1 MRRLETGFSVVWLVA
16 AAAASACGGSTT
28 QLKDQNEHAAAGEAG
43 ASADPRDMSAGGET
57 AAGAAGDAG
66 ASGNGGAAGTPDNA
80 CQPRQDLP
88 PGVATALLL
97 QPGSG
102 ACAGTTLA
110 DAVAQ
115 VRALRPDLSDV
126 TELYKSNPAV
136 VGDGSYIYA
145 FAEAGGGFALAFK
158 RGGGDCPAGCTV
170 NDYWYF
176 ETDAACQI
184 QAVGETHSE
193 ELCTPA
199 DQQPRWGVP
208 ATIAPRYI
216 CGADLSP
223 VQLSGSYDLVT
234 CGTASACSLGGDKV
248 APPRTLS
255 SMLSLRIQQ
264 DPSDL
269 SEGTVTLNG
278 TGEPL
283 LDAQPF
289 PATFDRQSFTVH
301 AEYSNLP
308 AVCPESWQLDFRYDF
323 EGFGARTLTFV
334 QTQTPDCAK
343 APGANCKGG
352 VSATLG
358 DAHVA
363 HD

>member
-1 MRRLETGFSVVWLVA
+1 MRRIEAGFSVVWCLATAFA
-16 AAAASACGGSTT
+16 AACGGSAV
-28 QLKDQNEHAAAGEAG
+28 QSPSYGVDAGE
-43 ASADPRDMSAGGET
+43 
-57 AAGAAGDAG
+57 AGAAGDASSSSTG
-66 ASGNGGAAGTPDNA
+66 GGAAAGAGGSDAVAGAPGNA
-80 CQPRQDLP
+80 CQQRQDLP
-88 PGVATALLL
+88 PGVATVRLSKL
-97 QPGSG
+97 GSG
-102 ACAGTTLA
+102 VCAGTTLA
-110 DAVAQ
+110 DAIAQ

-126 TELYKSNPAV
+126 TELYASNPDV
-136 VGDGSYIYA
+136 GGDGSYIYA

-208 ATIAPRYI
+208 AAVAPRYI

-223 VQLSGSYDLVT
+223 VQLSGEYNLVA
-234 CGTASACSLGGDKV
+234 CGTAEACSPVGGQKRS
-248 APPRTLS
+248 PPRVLPSTLS
-255 SMLSLRIQQ
+255 LSIQQ

-269 SEGTVTLNG
+269 SQGTVTLSG
-278 TGEPL
+278 TGEAL

-289 PATFDRQSFTVH
+289 PATFDRQSFIVH

-308 AVCPESWQLDFRYDF
+308 STCPEQWQFDFSYDF
-323 EGFGARTLTFV
+323 EGFGARTLSFV

-343 APGANCKGG
+343 APAAYCKGA